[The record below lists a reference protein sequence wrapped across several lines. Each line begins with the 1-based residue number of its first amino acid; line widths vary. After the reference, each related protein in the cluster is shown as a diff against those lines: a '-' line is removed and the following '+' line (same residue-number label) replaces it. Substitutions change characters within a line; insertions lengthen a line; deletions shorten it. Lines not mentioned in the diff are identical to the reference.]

1 MIDRILPTEKKFDDS
16 KIFLSFPTYKSNTIQ
31 LSHTVRSSSDSNKI
45 KKKKR
50 KKKRLNTKSSLWV
63 VGIIVVRLHVSCLW
77 SLLDVNF

>member
-45 KKKKR
+45 KKKKE
-50 KKKRLNTKSSLWV
+50 KKK
-63 VGIIVVRLHVSCLW
+63 
-77 SLLDVNF
+77 D

>member
-45 KKKKR
+45 KKKK
-50 KKKRLNTKSSLWV
+50 KKKKIKYKVKLVGCGYHCSKVTCVMSLV
-63 VGIIVVRLHVSCLW
+63 LIRC
-77 SLLDVNF
+77 